1 MSVSLSSS
9 ALPTL
14 PALIDQSWVLT
25 VFLVATRLATALV
38 MTPVLY
44 AFPMPAIVRVL
55 LVAAL
60 AVMLT
65 LAFPAWR
72 VEANIGLGDL
82 FISMLGELMVG
93 AVMGLSIMLAFA
105 AFSVAGALLDV
116 QIGYGIAQVLD
127 PVTRRQ
133 IPILTSAFNQI
144 AVVVFFLVNGH
155 HALMRGLVYSLERFP
170 PGRPWPFAYAM
181 APIVKQVA
189 GMFTLGFALAAP
201 VVFCILLVEV
211 GLGVLARNLPQMNM
225 FAMGIPVKIIVGLS
239 ALSFWMAGAGDA
251 MSKVYFSIFKA
262 WEGIFGGAG

>member
-1 MSVSLSSS
+1 M
-9 ALPTL
+9 
-14 PALIDQSWVLT
+14 
-25 VFLVATRLATALV
+25 
-38 MTPVLY
+38 
-44 AFPMPAIVRVL
+44 RVL

-239 ALSFWMAGAGDA
+239 ALSFWMAGAG
-251 MSKVYFSIFKA
+251 
-262 WEGIFGGAG
+262 AGQLPPCAVDVIGSLSAASPSNWFRAAL